1 MPTLWRMHR
10 NYIWVLPLCAVALFY
25 QVTSSVIAVIDA
37 FHQTS
42 ILSEPFV
49 SADGTATYVSKKAA
63 AVGLHD
69 GDRILA
75 IDGKPITNERQLMAD
90 IESHKPG
97 ESLAVTEEPKGQATP
112 RVLHIPLTALAG
124 PGPTIGGVV
133 FAIGI
138 SAVMLACV
146 FIGVYVAIRRPDDKR
161 ALLAFSLMLSLAQVV
176 DVVDWFRFPE
186 HLWVF
191 AQIWRLAC
199 ILNWSIAIAAFGLYF
214 PDPFEWDRTRPWL
227 KWLYFGPLIALNTF
241 LLFAVTVP
249 WFSFQ
254 TYAALRKIV
263 APLLNGSSIII
274 AISISLFFTAMGC
287 REGKAST
294 RDAKRRLRLL
304 QAGAGVGL
312 VPIGLLVLYE
322 AINRGVRTEA
332 GLAETLTITAC
343 VLFVIFPITLA
354 YAVLTERAMQ
364 LSVVIRQG
372 MRYTLA
378 RGGLRVLI
386 FAVASLFFW
395 RLSVLLSRPTISQT
409 MRILVLAAVV
419 AVMAFVLRRVRS
431 QLFEAIDR
439 KFFRE
444 QYQSEAV
451 LSDLS
456 ERVRTIVD
464 EKQLFETVARCVS
477 DALHVSHSC
486 VLTNSDGLLRPVFTA
501 GLAIPEQV
509 QLPEDSKAVEV
520 VADSKEPPPIYF
532 DRPDNW
538 VHQTPEHELMT
549 LKALGAQLLLP
560 LKSKDKVLGLL
571 CLGPKLSEEPFSKTD
586 INVLRS
592 VALQTGLALENSR
605 LASAIAHEVAQR
617 ERLNREIEIAREV
630 QERLFPQQLPVV
642 AGIDYSGAC
651 RPALGVGGDY
661 YDFLKLPN
669 GDLGVAIGDVSGKGI
684 AAALLMAS
692 LQASLRSQALTGT
705 TDLAQLMSNVNRLV
719 YDATPPN
726 RYATFFYGQYEQA
739 TRNFR
744 YVNAGHNPPFIL
756 RRTSRGTIHVIR
768 LDTGGPVVG
777 LFAEAPYQQGALKL
791 EPGDVFVGFTDGI
804 SEAMNRAEEEWGED
818 KFIPAVAAH
827 VDKPAREIIPNLMA
841 DADRF
846 VDGAPQH
853 DDMTLVVMKM
863 Q

>member
-1 MPTLWRMHR
+1 MPTAWRAHR
-10 NYIWVLPLCAVALFY
+10 NYIWVLPLCAAALFY
-25 QVTSSVIAVIDA
+25 QVTSSVIAVISA
-37 FHQTS
+37 FNLAS
-42 ILSEPFV
+42 IPNEPFL
-49 SADGTATYVSKKAA
+49 SADGTAVYVSKEAVAA
-63 AVGLHD
+63 GLHE

-75 IDGKPITNERQLMAD
+75 IDGKPVTNVRELIREIER
-90 IESHKPG
+90 HKPG
-97 ESLAVTEEPKGQATP
+97 ESLAVTGQPKGQATT
-112 RVLHIPLTALAG
+112 RILHIPLRGLAG
-124 PGPTIGGVV
+124 AGTTIGGI
-133 FAIGI
+133 ALWIGI
-138 SAVMLACV
+138 SAVMLVCV

-176 DVVDWFRFPE
+176 NIVDWFLFPE
-186 HLWVF
+186 PLWVF
-191 AQIWRLAC
+191 AHTWRLLC
-199 ILNWSIAIAAFGLYF
+199 VLNWSIAITAFGLYF
-214 PDPFEWDRTRPWL
+214 PERFEWDRRRPWL
-227 KWLYFGPLIALNTF
+227 KWLYFGPLIAVNAF
-241 LLFAVTVP
+241 ILFAATVP
-249 WFSFQ
+249 EFSFR
-254 TYAALRKIV
+254 TYARLNSIV
-263 APLLNGSSIII
+263 APLINSSSILT
-274 AISISLFFTAMGC
+274 AISIALFFAAMGC
-287 REGKAST
+287 REGKATT

-304 QAGAGVGL
+304 QVGAGIGL
-312 VPIGLLVLYE
+312 VPIGLLVLFE
-322 AINRGVRTEA
+322 VFGRVRADA
-332 GLAETLTITAC
+332 GLPEALTITAC
-343 VLFVIFPITLA
+343 VLFVIFPVTLA
-354 YAVLTERAMQ
+354 YSVLTERAMN

-386 FAVASLFFW
+386 LVLSSLFFW
-395 RLSVLLSRPTISQT
+395 RLSVFLSRPTISQIT
-409 MRILVLAAVV
+409 RIVVLVAAIAIMV
-419 AVMAFVLRRVRS
+419 FVIRRVRS
-431 QLFEAIDR
+431 QLFQAIDR

-464 EKQLFETVARCVS
+464 EKQLFETVTRCVS

-486 VLTNSDGLLRPVFTA
+486 VLANSNGLLRPVFVT
-501 GLAIPEQV
+501 GLAIPDHT

-538 VHQTPEHELMT
+538 VHQTPEHELVT
-549 LKALGAQLLLP
+549 LRTLGAQLLLP

-586 INVLRS
+586 INLLRS

-605 LASAIAHEVAQR
+605 LAAAIVQEVAQR

-692 LQASLRSQALTGT
+692 LQASLRSQALSGT

-719 YDATPPN
+719 YDATPSN

-739 TRNFR
+739 TRTFR
-744 YVNAGHNPPFIL
+744 YVNAGHNPPFVL
-756 RRTSRGTIHVIR
+756 RQTSGGTVHVIR
-768 LDTGGPVVG
+768 LDAGGPVVG
-777 LFAEAPYQQGALKL
+777 LFAEAPYQQGSLKL
-791 EPGDVFVGFTDGI
+791 ESCDVFVGFTDGI
-804 SEAMNRAEEEWGED
+804 SEAMNRAEEEWGEEQL
-818 KFIPAVAAH
+818 IPAVAAH
-827 VDKPAREIIPNLMA
+827 ADKPAREIIPNLMA

-853 DDMTLVVMKM
+853 DDMTMVVMKM